1 MQETTYYVILF
12 HRDGGDLI
20 GAAPMMAESE
30 IAAVGEAQ
38 RLAQK
43 VAGAIVIGRFADSGR
58 FEIIFRTGDLPDTL
72 PDFAAI

>member
-1 MQETTYYVILF
+1 
-12 HRDGGDLI
+12 
-20 GAAPMMAESE
+20 MMAESE

-38 RLAQK
+38 RLAQE

>member
-1 MQETTYYVILF
+1 VILF
-12 HRDGGDLI
+12 HLEGGYLI

-38 RLAQK
+38 RLAQE